1 MRGKFVVPLDFL
13 IELLF
18 DPKLVKIDRFN
29 DSGELFHQLFCPH
42 IAAFAVAVPCPRA
55 AVVDVPVHRAVQEL
69 LEFLVSGNAGSAEAA
84 LTEPRTFTSRL

>member
-29 DSGELFHQLFCPH
+29 DSGELFLQLFFPH
-42 IAAFAVAVPCPRA
+42 IPALAVAVP
-55 AVVDVPVHRAVQEL
+55 
-69 LEFLVSGNAGSAEAA
+69 
-84 LTEPRTFTSRL
+84 